1 MIRFGGYQPPE
12 SVHSRAAAAFGEA
25 VRSRLGGAV
34 PFDLEGNVM
43 DAGRNAAD
51 LLGMVESGEKTMCYF
66 SSSYLAGRVPE
77 FALLDLPFAVDDR
90 AAAYAALDGALGALL
105 AERLE
110 TSSSYR
116 LLGFWDNGFRHL
128 SNRVRPLRM
137 PEDCA
142 GLVIR
147 TLFSDLHRDTFRHLG
162 FRTRA
167 LDVKD
172 LLEAIRAGTVDA
184 QDNSLTNMWNF
195 RICDRHPHVTLTG
208 HFFGAAAVLC
218 HAPSFEGWSGEVRAA
233 VVDGIRE
240 ATELQ
245 RRLAAAEDCDARA
258 KLERA
263 GVRIVEL
270 SQEERRA
277 FMNAVRPVIETQ
289 RERFGEELFAW
300 GSAF

>member
-12 SVHSRAAAAFGEA
+12 SVHSRAAAAFGDA
-25 VRSRLGGAV
+25 VRSRLGDAL

-77 FALLDLPFAVDDR
+77 FALLDLPFVVDDR

-110 TSSSYR
+110 RSSSYR

-162 FRTRA
+162 FRPRA

-172 LLEAIRAGTVDA
+172 LLEAVRDGTVDA
-184 QDNSLTNMWNF
+184 QDNSLTNIWNF
-195 RICDRHPHVTLTG
+195 RICDHHPQLTG
-208 HFFGAAAVLC
+208 HFFGVAAVLC
-218 HAPSFEGWSGEVRAA
+218 HAPSFESWSGEVRAA
-233 VVDGIRE
+233 VVDCVRE

-245 RRLAAAEDCDARA
+245 RRLAAAEDRDARA

-263 GVRIVEL
+263 GARIVEP

-277 FMNAVRPVIETQ
+277 FMDAVRPLIETQ

>member
-208 HFFGAAAVLC
+208 HFFRRDRRVVPCAEFRQL
-218 HAPSFEGWSGEVRAA
+218 VR
-233 VVDGIRE
+233 G
-240 ATELQ
+240 
-245 RRLAAAEDCDARA
+245 
-258 KLERA
+258 
-263 GVRIVEL
+263 GVRGRC
-270 SQEERRA
+270 RR
-277 FMNAVRPVIETQ
+277 R
-289 RERFGEELFAW
+289 
-300 GSAF
+300 S

>member
-25 VRSRLGGAV
+25 VRGRLGDAM
-34 PFDLEGNVM
+34 PFEIEGNVM
-43 DAGRNAAD
+43 DTGRNAAD

-77 FALLDLPFAVDDR
+77 FALLDLPFVVDDR

-110 TSSSYR
+110 KASSYR

-128 SNRVRPLRM
+128 SNRIRPLRR

-147 TLFSDLHRDTFRHLG
+147 TLFSDLHQETFRYLG
-162 FRTRA
+162 FRPRP

-172 LLEAIRAGTVDA
+172 LLEAVRAGTVDA
-184 QDNSLTNMWNF
+184 QDNSLTNVWNF
-195 RICDRHPHVTLTG
+195 RIFDHHPHVTLTG
-208 HFFGAAAVLC
+208 HFFGVAVLLC
-218 HAPSFEGWSGEVRAA
+218 HAPSFESWSGEVRAA
-233 VVDGIRE
+233 VVDGVRE
-240 ATELQ
+240 ATAVQ
-245 RRLAAAEDCDARA
+245 RRLAAAEDREARA

-263 GVRIVEL
+263 GVQIVEL
-270 SQEERRA
+270 SQEDRRA
-277 FMNAVRPVIETQ
+277 FIDAVRPVIEAQ
-289 RERFGEELFAW
+289 RARFGEELFAW
-300 GSAF
+300 GSAS